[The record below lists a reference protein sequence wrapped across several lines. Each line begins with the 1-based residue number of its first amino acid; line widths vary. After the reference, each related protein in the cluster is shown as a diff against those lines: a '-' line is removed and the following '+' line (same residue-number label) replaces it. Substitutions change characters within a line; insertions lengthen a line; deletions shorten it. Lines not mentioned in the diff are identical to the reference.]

1 MSSHRVL
8 SEGQPTGILD
18 LLQHDTNNN
27 NNNNKI
33 HVQTNMESAQCI
45 PVYNFT
51 VSHRSY
57 VTSLTQVRSY
67 ISSLSLTALTS
78 LVYSHYCQHVNC
90 RTDIGHRNWF
100 GEKKIHIEIKNKEF
114 CCGWCCDLIHC
125 APCDVLVSL
134 YVTWCRTCWCR
145 CILCNVGRA
154 GERGAQA
161 WWRLQV
167 FSHTGLSQG
176 SSHFS

>member
-33 HVQTNMESAQCI
+33 HVQTNMESVQCI

-100 GEKKIHIEIKNKEF
+100 GEKKIHIEIKKTKNSAA
-114 CCGWCCDLIHC
+114 G
-125 APCDVLVSL
+125 DVVISFT
-134 YVTWCRTCWCR
+134 VHRVTCWYHCMLR
-145 CILCNVGRA
+145 DVGRA
-154 GERGAQA
+154 G
-161 WWRLQV
+161 V
-167 FSHTGLSQG
+167 VVYYVM
-176 SSHFS
+176 